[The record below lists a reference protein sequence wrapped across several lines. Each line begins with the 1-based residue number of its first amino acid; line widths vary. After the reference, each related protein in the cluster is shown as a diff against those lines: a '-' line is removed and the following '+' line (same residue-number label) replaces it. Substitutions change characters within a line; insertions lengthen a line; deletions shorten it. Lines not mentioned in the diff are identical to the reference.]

1 MDQWEHWSF
10 LFYTAMKIINLGIFA
25 HIDAGKTTLTEQ
37 ILHLAGA
44 IRSVGSIEDG
54 TTESDSLDIEA
65 ERGISILSSL
75 LQFELQTNDSKIKIN
90 LLDTPGHLDFRNQV
104 ESVLDSIDVAI
115 VVLDGSR
122 GVESQTVLIHKELQD
137 KKIPE
142 IFFINKLD
150 RNPEN
155 LSEAI
160 ISIEDILGKSPCVL
174 FHEDENYVI
183 WQNPEKF
190 SDREHLDL
198 FEWNDELSTEY
209 LEHPSKIYDI
219 SQRGLF
225 QGIVTQKLTPVLGGS
240 AYFGKGV
247 TEIMNLISQLDFPI
261 PIALDGNEL
270 IVSKRMI
277 HSELGKLTFAR
288 ALKPFRKNSL
298 AHIKNKSIPINQIY
312 NLFGDKAKEVLSVEV
327 GDMFASPDLNIL
339 EPARPIIDSPF
350 AVIVEQDLSEDR
362 NELWESMSSIVWEDP
377 SYRMDLDPES
387 GSFCLWGQGELHLEI
402 FRDRLLKKFHKK
414 FTYGELKV
422 ARYERSKIM
431 EKQIVFEHTAFG
443 NKHSSG
449 KISATLRDT
458 AGFSK
463 LIAFEVSLPEKIQNV
478 VTTGFHEA
486 LSRGNYHLEV
496 LGLECLVHS
505 FEPPEADSDQSIIL
519 LKIAVVSGIRSAL
532 SEKTDIIGPIS
543 DLEILVDDIH
553 LGSTLSLLQKRNAQ
567 IIEILKK
574 NSSNSMV
581 LARAGTEN
589 LLGFSGALR
598 NMTKGTGISY
608 QRNSF
613 NPEKYN
619 VLNERQAR

>member
-1 MDQWEHWSF
+1 
-10 LFYTAMKIINLGIFA
+10 MKIINLGIFA

-37 ILHLAGA
+37 ILHIAGA
-44 IRSVGSIEDG
+44 IRTVGSIEDG

-104 ESVLDSIDVAI
+104 ESVLDSIDLAI

-137 KKIPE
+137 KKVPE

-174 FHEDENYVI
+174 FHEDKNYVI

-190 SDREHLDL
+190 SEREHLDL

-209 LEHPSKIYDI
+209 LEQPSRIYDI
-219 SQRGLF
+219 SKRGLF
-225 QGIVTQKLTPVLGGS
+225 QGIVNQKLTPVLGGS

-247 TEIMNLISQLDFPI
+247 PDIIHLISQLDFPI

-277 HSELGKLTFAR
+277 HAELGKLTFAR
-288 ALKPFRKNSL
+288 ALKPFRKNNI
-298 AHIKNKSIPINQIY
+298 AHIKNKRIPLNRIY
-312 NLFGDKAKEVLSVEV
+312 HLFGDKAKEVLSVEL
-327 GDMFASPDLNIL
+327 GDMFASPDLNVL
-339 EPARPIIDSPF
+339 EPARPTVDSPF
-350 AVIVEQDLSEDR
+350 AVVVEPDLGEDR
-362 NELWESMSSIVWEDP
+362 NELWEAMSSIVWEDP
-377 SYRMDLDPES
+377 SYRMEVDSES
-387 GSFCLWGQGELHLEI
+387 GSFFLWGQGELHLEI

-422 ARYERSKIM
+422 ARYELSKIM

-443 NKHSSG
+443 KYSSG

-463 LIAFEVSLPEKIQNV
+463 LIAFEVSLSEKIQNV

-486 LSRGNYHLEV
+486 MSRGNYHLEV

-505 FEPPEADSDQSIIL
+505 FEPPEVDSDQSLIL
-519 LKIAVVSGIRSAL
+519 IKIAVVSGIRNAL

-567 IIEILKK
+567 VIEVLKK